1 MRFLRG
7 DQRCVLR
14 TNVAYKRSMM
24 LAVIFEMWRIRR
36 HSHCLRH
43 PDLLKGKDH
52 SGPPESSTTVDCAPL
67 SKPKS
72 DVASIEI
79 VTATKEC
86 DRNGQDAFYETAEEA
101 FHIPVE
107 TRFGPIELERLES
120 AAAAG
125 ISNHMVVHL
134 TAARQQSARR

>member
-1 MRFLRG
+1 
-7 DQRCVLR
+7 
-14 TNVAYKRSMM
+14 M
-24 LAVIFEMWRIRR
+24 LAVIFEMWRMRW

-79 VTATKEC
+79 VTATRDC
-86 DRNGQDAFYETAEEA
+86 DRNGQDEIYETAEEA

-107 TRFGPIELERLES
+107 TRFDPIELERLES

-125 ISNHMVVHL
+125 ISNHMVMHL